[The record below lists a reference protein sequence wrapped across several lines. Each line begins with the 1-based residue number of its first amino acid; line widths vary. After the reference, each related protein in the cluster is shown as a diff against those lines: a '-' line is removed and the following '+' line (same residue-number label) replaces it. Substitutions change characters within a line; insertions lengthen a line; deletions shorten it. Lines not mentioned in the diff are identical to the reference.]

1 MADFLQQLAEQ
12 KRKVDFNTYDMTTK
26 ELVSLVADGHGR
38 GTKYHIPQARNAS
51 DVSDNLGSNLGSNIK
66 GSEYDA
72 GRTLEYTI

>member
-1 MADFLQQLAEQ
+1 MCG
-12 KRKVDFNTYDMTTK
+12 KGY
-26 ELVSLVADGHGR
+26 LVAEGHGR

-51 DVSDNLGSNLGSNIK
+51 DVSDNLGSNLGSNLGRNLGSTIK